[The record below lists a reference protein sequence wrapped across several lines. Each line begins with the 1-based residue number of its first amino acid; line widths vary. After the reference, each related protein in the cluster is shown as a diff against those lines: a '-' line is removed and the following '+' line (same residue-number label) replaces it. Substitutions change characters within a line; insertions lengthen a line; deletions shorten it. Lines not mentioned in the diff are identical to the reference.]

1 MTHKILSDATLAA
14 YRTASTAS
22 LCTLLYK
29 RGFRKCF
36 AEGVSRLNKAPVQ
49 LVGQAFTLRYI
60 PSRED
65 LNGIEVFRD
74 PGHPQRVAVET
85 VPAGHVLV
93 MDCRGDATAAS
104 AGAILTKR
112 LEVRGCAGLVTDG
125 GLRDAETIAGLEIPS
140 YCARPSAPTN
150 LTRHHAID
158 LNLPIGCGGAPV
170 FPGDLMVGDGDGV
183 VVVPLHLAEEIAE
196 ELPQM
201 EAFEDYVFE
210 RVSAGEGIIG
220 LYPPNEETLKRYA
233 DWSSAAAKGIRTGE
247 TTSSL
252 QGGTNA

>member
-14 YRTASTAS
+14 YRGASTAS

-29 RGFRKCF
+29 RGLRKCF
-36 AEGVSRLNKAPVQ
+36 VEGVSRLNRAPIH
-49 LVGQAFTLRYI
+49 LVGQAYTLRYI

-74 PGHPQRVAVET
+74 PKHPQRVAVEA

-140 YCARPSAPTN
+140 FCARPSAPTN

-158 LNLPIGCGGAPV
+158 LNVPIGCGGAPV

-196 ELPQM
+196 ELTQM

-210 RVSAGEGIIG
+210 QVSAGESIIG

-233 DWSSAAAKGIRTGE
+233 ARAPKSGAEIKTGE
-247 TTSSL
+247 TT
-252 QGGTNA
+252 